1 MSDAGSG
8 SGILRLRRT
17 IPLLFG
23 EKNLTQVPKLK
34 IVLVLVLDLLGL
46 CVETRPQFSRA
57 NSLHERDA
65 EVTRLLEHET
75 SRSRFAGKA
84 DHPFF
89 FINRCYKGSLRL
101 TVSVIGRRP
110 LGLTLSWLR
119 LSWLCLSPV
128 PMPAAPGRGA
138 ACFFMSA
145 TLGKDGIWIR
155 NLLLCRFRAL
165 TCSKPER
172 DSGKQYRGAERRR
185 SHQPDLISAHA

>member
-23 EKNLTQVPKLK
+23 EKNLTQIPKLK
-34 IVLVLVLDLLGL
+34 IVLVLVVVLVLDLLGL

-57 NSLHERDA
+57 ISLHERDA

-89 FINRCYKGSLRL
+89 FIKPMLQGISETEPYQSLA
-101 TVSVIGRRP
+101 G
-110 LGLTLSWLR
+110 
-119 LSWLCLSPV
+119 V
-128 PMPAAPGRGA
+128 PWG
-138 ACFFMSA
+138 
-145 TLGKDGIWIR
+145 
-155 NLLLCRFRAL
+155 
-165 TCSKPER
+165 
-172 DSGKQYRGAERRR
+172 
-185 SHQPDLISAHA
+185 